1 MGSIPAQQGP
11 DAGSAEELVAIEASE
26 PNSPVGSPIPHEPA
40 FEDAPD
46 EHPTHSWGIGQFGS
60 SGQVGEVETAS
71 MIIAGMTQAIGAVNL
86 PVLIVERTGGR
97 VLWASDAWTTRF
109 GWQSHAARYVASST
123 ELGESPLPAPGDSW
137 QRTRSILRSDGSE
150 DLTDLLLIGST
161 LSAVGDAFARADAD
175 ASESSSSR
183 MLRDTRRS
191 KAEIV
196 TMVAVERA
204 TTSSVVTDRTE
215 VMSIIDSA
223 IEDASEGSVA
233 VLYIDLDRFKV
244 VHDLVGN
251 LEARRLLE
259 VVARRLGS
267 TVRGS
272 DLVFRLASDEFVIVS
287 CELEHPAMAAELAE
301 RIRVAIATLPGQ
313 THDLALT
320 ASVGVAVS
328 DNETSGEALLSAAE
342 TAVYLAKGRGRNR
355 VAIHD
360 DELRSRSQRLLT
372 VERQLRRAIEQRDV
386 GFAYQPV
393 VHLASGTVLGA
404 EALLRLGGEIGLSAV
419 EVVAAAEHS
428 GLMGTLGCLVLE
440 GVHEQLDALIR
451 DPGNDYVVMFNLSA
465 TQIADDALNETLSRL
480 ANDETIPPGR
490 LAVEVPEVVVREQRE
505 AFLQLAKCIRPRFKL
520 GIDGFGTSYDSLSR
534 IDGLPIDYVKLHRSL
549 TATIGSET
557 ENRHEMGELIAG
569 LRSRGLTVVALGVER
584 QDQAVVLA
592 ELGCS
597 MAQGFLFA
605 GAVRAGELRELISSG
620 FAEALV

>member
-1 MGSIPAQQGP
+1 MPVESAVAFVEPPPTVEDVPAMRPLQLG
-11 DAGSAEELVAIEASE
+11 E
-26 PNSPVGSPIPHEPA
+26 PLTP
-40 FEDAPD
+40 PD
-46 EHPTHSWGIGQFGS
+46 EPPGGKTWGSGQFGFAS
-60 SGQVGEVETAS
+60 STNAVNVDSMVLVGMV
-71 MIIAGMTQAIGAVNL
+71 QAIGAINL
-86 PVLIVERTGGR
+86 PVLVVERTGGR
-97 VLWASDAWTTRF
+97 VLWASDAWLSRF
-109 GWQSHAARYVASST
+109 GWQTHAARYVASST
-123 ELGESPLPAPGDSW
+123 ELGESPMPAPGDSW
-137 QRTRSILRSDGSE
+137 QRTRSILLPDGTE
-150 DLTDLLLIGST
+150 DLTDLLLIGAIWPATSADDPSRDT
-161 LSAVGDAFARADAD
+161 DDASDESAVR
-175 ASESSSSR
+175 
-183 MLRDTRRS
+183 
-191 KAEIV
+191 AEIV
-196 TMVAVERA
+196 TMVAIER
-204 TTSSVVTDRTE
+204 TTSSSVVTDRAE

-223 IEDASEGSVA
+223 IEDANDGSVA
-233 VLYIDLDRFKV
+233 VLYVDLDRFKV

-259 VVARRLGS
+259 LVARRLGS

-287 CELEHPAMAAELAE
+287 CELEHPAMAEELAE
-301 RIRVAIATLPGQ
+301 RVRVSIATLPGQ
-313 THDLALT
+313 GHDLALT
-320 ASVGVAVS
+320 ASIGVAIS
-328 DNETSGEALLSAAE
+328 DDETSGEALLSAAE

-355 VAIHD
+355 VAVHD

-451 DPGNDYVVMFNLSA
+451 DPENDYVVMFNLSA
-465 TQIADDALNETLSRL
+465 TQLADDTLNITLSRL
-480 ANDETIPPGR
+480 ANDDTIPPGR

-505 AFLQLAKCIRPRFKL
+505 AFLQLAERIRPRFKL

-549 TATIGSET
+549 TASIGSESDG
-557 ENRHEMGELIAG
+557 RHEIGEIIAG
-569 LRSRGLTVVALGVER
+569 LRARGLTVVALGVER
-584 QDQAVVLA
+584 QDQASVLA

-605 GAVRAGELRELISSG
+605 GAVRAGELRELMGSG
-620 FAEALV
+620 FADALT